1 MNKLI
6 QIILRPS
13 FGAAFITQFLGA
25 FNDNIFRASM
35 AAFVMYQITSISE
48 GQKAIIAS
56 VAVGL
61 FMLPFFLFSSAAGE
75 LADKYRKDLIIKIV
89 KFLEIFVA
97 LFAILGFYLQSPY
110 FLLAVLFL
118 MGTHSTFFGPVK
130 YSILPDLLK
139 EDELIAGNG
148 LFEAGTYTAI
158 LLGTILGGILTKGA
172 DNILAKISAWILGVA
187 LCGFAASLFVPK
199 VQSVSPDIKI
209 NKNIFASTWKNM
221 KFIRRR
227 HDIFL
232 CVLGISWFWLLG
244 ALMVSQMPALAKTVI
259 GGDETVFTFVLTLFS
274 CGIGL
279 GSIVCQ
285 FLLKGKITSKFVPVS
300 ALIMTLFLADL
311 SLASGGWT
319 AADVVNYKEFI
330 SVWRGQR
337 ITLDLFLFA
346 FFGGIYIV
354 PLNTMLQVFAGE
366 KMRSRIIATGNIIN
380 SLFMVAGSIVCAG
393 LLAAGLKIPSIFAV
407 IAFFNFFVAVYIC
420 GLLPEH
426 TVRNFAKFILERF
439 YEIKVKGFE
448 NFENTKINTVIIA
461 NHTSFL
467 DAVLLWI
474 YLEGRVH
481 FAIDTYV
488 ARKWWIKPVLHLVK
502 YFPIDPTS
510 PMAVKSIIDSVQ
522 TGHKVVIFPE
532 GRITMTGGL
541 MKIYP
546 GPAMIADKSNADILP
561 IYIEGSQYSLFSRFG
576 HKFKTRP
583 DSAVTINI
591 MPPTRLDIA
600 RELKSSVRR
609 AAASRALYDIMCKM
623 KYESA
628 NIEQTIFD
636 SVLDAY
642 YLAGRNKK
650 IIDDLNRKPLSFG
663 MFLAA
668 VFTLGGSFKKGT
680 EFGEYVGFMLPNAT
694 ASAAAFFALTSR
706 GRVPCMLN
714 FSSGVKNIL
723 SCCKAAKI
731 NKIFTSRDFVT
742 RGGLEEIISA
752 ISSAGIEVKYLED
765 YKKQISFADKIAGW
779 LMSFTPRRA
788 YKIIRGEV
796 NSANPVAVLFTSG
809 SEGVPKGVALS
820 HQNIQANCVQL
831 SSIADFGLLD
841 SFFNAMPV
849 FHSFGLTGGMLL
861 PLTKGIKVFMYPSPL
876 HYRIIPELVYDRNCT
891 VMFGTDTFLGGYAKV
906 AHPYDFYSVRFIV
919 AGAEKLKEETYRAYT
934 DTFGVRVL
942 EGYGATETAPA
953 LSLNTPMFF
962 RRGSVGRF
970 LPGIE
975 YKLQEVPGITDGK
988 RLFVKG
994 KNIMLGYLK
1003 EDKPG
1008 VLQPLED
1015 GWYDTGDI
1023 VDIDADG
1030 FIFIKGRAKRFAK
1043 IAGEMVSLAAVEET
1057 ANKIWPEGTA
1067 AINIP
1072 DDKKGEQIILFTARQ
1087 NAGQKELAQAFREQG
1102 LSELWIPKEV
1112 RVLSELPLTGTGKTD
1127 YMKLKELI

>member
-6 QIILRPS
+6 QILLKPS
-13 FGAAFITQFLGA
+13 FAAAFVTQFLAA
-25 FNDNIFRASM
+25 FNDNIFRM
-35 AAFVMYQITSISE
+35 AMVIFVTYKITTISAEYKVVITSI
-48 GQKAIIAS
+48 
-56 VAVGL
+56 AVGL
-61 FMLPFFLFSSAAGE
+61 FMFPFFLFSSTAGE

-89 KFLEIFVA
+89 KFLEIFVVLA
-97 LFAILGFYLQSPY
+97 AVLGFYLHSPY
-110 FLLAVLFL
+110 FLLLVLFL
-118 MGTHSTFFGPVK
+118 MGTAATFFGPVK

-148 LFEAGTYTAI
+148 LFEAGTYIAI
-158 LLGTILGGILTKGA
+158 LLGMILGGIIAAGGELS
-172 DNILAKISAWILGVA
+172 KISAWIVGIGIA
-187 LCGFAASLFVPK
+187 GFLSTLLIPRVE
-199 VQSVSPDIKI
+199 SVSPDLKI

-221 KFIRRR
+221 KTIRRR

-244 ALMVSQMPALAKTVI
+244 ALMVSQMPSLGEKILHGKPSVI
-259 GGDETVFTFVLTLFS
+259 TFLLTLFS

-285 FLLKGKITSKFVPVS
+285 FLLKGKITSKFVPAS

-319 AADVVNYKEFI
+319 CAATVNYKEFI

-354 PLNTMLQVFAGE
+354 PLNTMLQIFAGE

-380 SLFMVAGSIVCAG
+380 SLFMVVGSAACTLLLKAG
-393 LLAAGLKIPSIFAV
+393 LEIPSIFAV
-407 IAFFNFFVAVYIC
+407 IALFNFIVAIYIC

-426 TVRNFAKFILERF
+426 TVRNFAKLVLERF
-439 YEIKVKGFE
+439 YKIEVKGFE
-448 NFENTKINTVIIA
+448 NFANTKRNTLIIA

-474 YLEGRVH
+474 YLEGKIY
-481 FAIDTYV
+481 FAINTFV
-488 ARKWWIKPVLHLVK
+488 AKKWWVAPVLHLIK
-502 YFPIDPTS
+502 YFPIDPIN

-522 TGHKVVIFPE
+522 TGNKVVIFPE

-561 IYIEGSQYSLFSRFG
+561 IYIEGNQYSLFSRFG
-576 HKFKTRP
+576 RKFKTRP
-583 DSAVTINI
+583 DSGITINI
-591 MPPTRLDIA
+591 MPPTRLNVA
-600 RELKSSVRR
+600 PELKSSARR
-609 AAASRALYDIMCKM
+609 TAASRALYDIMCKM

-650 IIDDLNRKPLSFG
+650 IIDDINRKPLSFG
-663 MFLAA
+663 MFLTA
-668 VFTLGGSFKKGT
+668 VFTLGGALKKDT

-694 ASAAAFFALTSR
+694 ASVAAFFALTSR
-706 GRVPCMLN
+706 GRIPCMLN
-714 FSSGVKNIL
+714 FSSGVKNML
-723 SCCKAAKI
+723 SCCKAANIK
-731 NKIFTSRDFVT
+731 KIFTSKIFVA
-742 RGGLEEIISA
+742 RGGLEEIITEMSK
-752 ISSAGIEVKYLED
+752 AGIEINYLEN
-765 YKKQISFADKIAGW
+765 YKKQISLSDKIAGW
-779 LMSFTPRRA
+779 LMSFSPRRA
-788 YKIIRGEV
+788 YKIIRGKV
-796 NSANPVAVLFTSG
+796 NSASTVAVLFTSG
-809 SEGVPKGVALS
+809 SEGLPKGVALS

-841 SFFNAMPV
+841 SFFNAMPI

-891 VMFGTDTFLGGYAKV
+891 VMFGTDTFLNGYAKV

-962 RRGSVGRF
+962 RRGSVGRL

-975 YKLQEVPGITDGK
+975 YKLQEVPGIADGK

-1008 VLQPLED
+1008 VLQPLEY

-1030 FIFIKGRAKRFAK
+1030 FIFIKDRAKRFAK
-1043 IAGEMVSLAAVEET
+1043 IAGEMVSLAAVEEA

-1072 DDKKGEQIILFTARQ
+1072 DDKKGEQIILFTAHQ
-1087 NAGQKELAQAFREQG
+1087 DAEQKELASAFRTQG